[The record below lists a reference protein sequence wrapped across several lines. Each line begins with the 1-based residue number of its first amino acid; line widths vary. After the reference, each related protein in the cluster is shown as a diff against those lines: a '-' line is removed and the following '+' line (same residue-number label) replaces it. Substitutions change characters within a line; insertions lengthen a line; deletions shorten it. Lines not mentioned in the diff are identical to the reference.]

1 MMEELSVA
9 MTHETS
15 SSLARHLLRLDGQ
28 EDVCL
33 ALYAGC
39 TGSRRR
45 TAIVTDVLFPEEGE
59 RAVHGNASFTGSY
72 VLRACAEA
80 VKTGAGVMVLHS
92 HPKGLGWQ
100 SMSPEDAE
108 AEESYSRLVRLLT
121 GQPLMGMTLAGD
133 GTWSARMWVGAEPF
147 HGDSV
152 RVVGPSLNVS
162 WNSHRRPAPS
172 NNARQM
178 RTVSAWGAKTQ
189 GDIARLRLLV
199 IGVGSVGLDVA
210 VRLAAAG
217 ARHIGVMDFDLV
229 QEHNLDRMIGATK
242 SDAEHQ
248 VLKIDVA
255 RREMERAATASSH
268 EFQTYKQDITTR
280 EGHAT
285 ALNYDL
291 VISCVDRPYPRAVLN
306 QMAYSDLIPVI
317 DGGIGIDVFPQGG
330 MRGATIRTHT
340 VVPGRPCMACS
351 GQIDM
356 GDVTL
361 DKQGLL
367 DDPSY
372 FAGAGF
378 AEPGRQNV
386 ALLSIGVTA
395 GLLSQLVSLLATPG
409 GRGVPAPL
417 RHSLATHSLEHLN
430 TASSSTCAFEAE
442 LARGDSRVCLTRS

>member
-15 SSLARHLLRLDGQ
+15 SSLANHLLRSDGQ

-33 ALYAGC
+33 ALYAES

-45 TAIVTDVLFPEEGE
+45 TAIVTDIFFPGQGE

-80 VKTGAGVMVLHS
+80 AKVGAGVIILHS
-92 HPKGLGWQ
+92 HPKGRGWQ
-100 SMSPEDAE
+100 SMSREDAE
-108 AEESYSRLVRLLT
+108 AEESYSRLVRQLT

-133 GTWSARMWVGAEPF
+133 GTWSARIWDGGEPF

-152 RVVGPSLNVS
+152 RVVGTSLNVS
-162 WNSHRRPAPS
+162 WNSRRRPAPP
-172 NNARQM
+172 NNKRQI
-178 RTVSAWGAKTQ
+178 RTVSAWGEKTQ

-210 VRLAAAG
+210 VRLSAAG
-217 ARHIGVMDFDLV
+217 ARHVGVMDFDVV

-242 SDAEHQ
+242 SDAERRT
-248 VLKIDVA
+248 LKIEVA
-255 RREMERAATASSH
+255 RREMERAVTASSH
-268 EFQTYKQDITTR
+268 EFQAYKQDITTH

-285 ALNYDL
+285 ALNYD
-291 VISCVDRPYPRAVLN
+291 VIISCVDRPYPRAVLN
-306 QMAYSDLIPVI
+306 QIAYSDLIPVI
-317 DGGIGIDVFPQGG
+317 DGGIGIDVFSHGG

-340 VVPGRPCMACS
+340 LIPGRPCMVCS
-351 GQIDM
+351 GQIDLA
-356 GDVTL
+356 DVTL
-361 DKQGLL
+361 EKQGLL

-372 FAGAGF
+372 IASAGL
-378 AEPGRQNV
+378 AEHGRQNV

-395 GLLSQLVSLLATPG
+395 GLMSQLVSLLAKPG

-417 RHSLATHSLEHLN
+417 RHSLATHSLEHLDVVSR
-430 TASSSTCAFEAE
+430 SSCAFEAE
-442 LARGDSRVCLTRS
+442 VGRGDSRVCLTRS